1 MTDDRTFISGTFILP
16 PKPEHEALLAELE
29 AASKHAKLIR
39 GRVVY
44 PAQAKAVLTLH
55 DTLHDQ
61 SLREALLNKP
71 LSEMIATTMRVQN
84 LSTDSWYFN
93 RRAGT

>member
-1 MTDDRTFISGTFILP
+1 MTETRTYISGTFILP

-29 AASKHAKLIR
+29 AASKHARLIR
-39 GRVVY
+39 GHVVY
-44 PAQAKAVLTLH
+44 PHQAKAVLTLH

-71 LSEMIATTMRVQN
+71 LSVMISTTLRVQD
-84 LSTDSWYFN
+84 LSTDSWYFS
-93 RRAGT
+93 RQA

>member
-1 MTDDRTFISGTFILP
+1 MDSTRTYISGTFILP

-29 AASKHAKLIR
+29 AASKHARLVR

-44 PAQAKAVLTLH
+44 PAQAQAVLTLH

-61 SLREALLNKP
+61 ALREALLNKP
-71 LSEMIATTMRVQN
+71 LDEMIATTLRVQVI
-84 LSTDSWYFN
+84 STDSWRFS
-93 RRAGT
+93 RQA